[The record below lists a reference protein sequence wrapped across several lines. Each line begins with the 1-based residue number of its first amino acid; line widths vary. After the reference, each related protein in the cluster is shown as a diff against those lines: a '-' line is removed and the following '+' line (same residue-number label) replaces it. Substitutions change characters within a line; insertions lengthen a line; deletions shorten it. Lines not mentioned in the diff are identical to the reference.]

1 MKNTTIMLTFLGAL
15 IITWMTLALGAY
27 LLTDIPTYKQCMTH
41 GGVLILML
49 LVGWI
54 PAIIVSIDVEQDLN
68 HL

>member
-15 IITWMTLALGAY
+15 IITWMTLALAAY